1 MTNQTQWEK
10 TTQLVPHPKV
20 LELMSKLKQL
30 NDLETK
36 LMTEF
41 KNALEKQAQEGDNG
55 GTRS

>member
-1 MTNQTQWEK
+1 MANQPQWEK

-41 KNALEKQAQEGDNG
+41 KNALEKQTQEGEDG